1 MLIKG
6 RVLPGQPAVSV
17 GVRCPNLVRS
27 LCCVLGMVGDA
38 KPYLKSKFGCLMLIA
53 EILGG
58 SFWTESQPVFCW
70 IS

>member
-17 GVRCPNLVRS
+17 GARCLNLAGS

-38 KPYLKSKFGCLMLIA
+38 KPYLKSKFG
-53 EILGG
+53 
-58 SFWTESQPVFCW
+58 
-70 IS
+70 